1 MTAPWSTES
10 NWTASHTSLDSVITF
25 ETFDSP
31 IDSQSIPKPP
41 LLLLPPSSI
50 NPQPCQITLNF
61 TQKHEIRQVYV
72 RSTARV
78 YEIYYSPAL
87 QSDNEYLCTVRCSAA
102 AMEES
107 SFPATDVKEAI
118 SVNSDAPS
126 DILPKARVASENK
139 SGTNEDDWVEVK
151 LPVGSDQNSNNNR
164 NHQDFYEATAEIN
177 DSEPCMSLTIRL
189 LSVQSK
195 GCVYVDEV
203 YVFADPIDSSD
214 SENQTVNAETSANNS
229 LMNMLVPTLLGLS
242 KSRSV
247 KLHDQNNS
255 SSVRKP
261 IKSEVEPTTSNNPV
275 NHVHQQDETLRKPCK
290 AKAESTRSQLPISTP
305 DKDNLR
311 DLTTRNE
318 FSYTRTEVLLEQLVA
333 RVSRI
338 EDICMRFEENMLKP
352 INSMEARLQRV
363 EQQVESLGRCPVS
376 PSFSKLE
383 PNPES
388 ISNDVNGSRLCG
400 EPESEKTESF
410 STRTQKPPEDTSMAT
425 VQEIPCC
432 DEKLEVNDVSESP
445 KKEKPKKTVSIDDAL
460 AAALAGFS
468 SFTKPNDSCIVKSI
482 DTTHGSNT
490 DGEEVASVS
499 SESLKPT
506 APEFIEDENDEGPT
520 SCDVSTEIPDNS
532 FDSHRIF
539 QVDDEEAMGP
549 TGSVS
554 YPSSPHETDAQQESI
569 KAVKILTF
577 DKTDIL
583 KHFPDQPQDVLESSV
598 DFESP
603 ILEVK
608 FTSFDNG
615 SLKSPLEALMTSDV
629 ARPATDK
636 GVLIEEHSKTTN
648 NLLVDLDGDD
658 TARPNTDE
666 GILTEEHSKTA
677 NNLLV
682 DLDGDDTA
690 RPNTDEGVLIEEHS
704 KTANNLLVD
713 LDGDDTA
720 RPITDDGVLIE
731 ERSKTANNLLADLDS
746 DDAAMPAT
754 DEGVLIEQRPE
765 TANNIL
771 ENLDD
776 DDIGK
781 ELQQDLL
788 AAELKTSFV
797 SLI

>member
-1 MTAPWSTES
+1 MSTPWSTES

-31 IDSQSIPKPP
+31 IDPQSIPTHPKPP

-126 DILPKARVASENK
+126 DILPKARVANENK

-189 LSVQSK
+189 LSLQSK

-203 YVFADPIDSSD
+203 YVFADPFDSSD

-247 KLHDQNNS
+247 QLHDQNNS
-255 SSVRKP
+255 SSVGKP
-261 IKSEVEPTTSNNPV
+261 IKSEVEPTTLNNPV
-275 NHVHQQDETLRKPCK
+275 NHVHQQDETLRKPSE
-290 AKAESTRSQLPISTP
+290 AKTESTRSQLPVSTP
-305 DKDNLR
+305 DKDNLC
-311 DLTTRNE
+311 DLRTRNE

-338 EDICMRFEENMLKP
+338 EDICMGFEENMLKP

-376 PSFSKLE
+376 PSFSKVE

-388 ISNDVNGSRLCG
+388 ISNDGNGSRLCG

-410 STRTQKPPEDTSMAT
+410 STGTQKPPEDTSMAT

-482 DTTHGSNT
+482 DTTRGSNT

-520 SCDVSTEIPDNS
+520 SCDVSSDIPDNS

-554 YPSSPHETDAQQESI
+554 CPSSPPHETDDQQESI

-583 KHFPDQPQDVLESSV
+583 KHFPDQPQDVVESRV

-608 FTSFDNG
+608 FASFDNG
-615 SLKSPLEALMTSDV
+615 SLKSPLEALMTNDV
-629 ARPATDK
+629 ARPATDE
-636 GVLIEEHSKTTN
+636 GVLTEEHSITTN
-648 NLLVDLDGDD
+648 NLLVDLD
-658 TARPNTDE
+658 
-666 GILTEEHSKTA
+666 
-677 NNLLV
+677 V
-682 DLDGDDTA
+682 DDTA

-731 ERSKTANNLLADLDS
+731 ERSKTANNLLADLES
-746 DDAAMPAT
+746 DDAAVPAT
-754 DEGVLIEQRPE
+754 DEGILIEQRPE

-771 ENLDD
+771 ENLDS

-781 ELQQDLL
+781 ELQQDLP
-788 AAELKTSFV
+788 AAELETSF
-797 SLI
+797 